1 MVFVEPHGMR
11 NDPAPDYNDKIRLFK
26 DLEKLSRSI
35 AARQG
40 IESLSLDS
48 YIVSATPFEELKTQ
62 WSGGWTRERFTQ
74 EHILFED
81 ELRGKMYLLIEGSGG
96 EHGG

>member
-11 NDPAPDYNDKIRLFK
+11 NDPAPEHNDKVRLYRE
-26 DLEKLSRSI
+26 LETLSQSI

-40 IESLSLDS
+40 LENLTLDS
-48 YIVSATPFEELKTQ
+48 YIISATPFEELKKQ
-62 WSGGWTRERFTQ
+62 WSGGWTRERFAE

-81 ELRGKMYLLIEGSGG
+81 ELEATMSLLIEGSNSKHRG
-96 EHGG
+96 